1 MCPAVHLMSWAWL
14 KLHKGRGTNGT
25 LTFALSPLL
34 ALGLLDPGPESDRS
48 PAV

>member
-34 ALGLLDPGPESDRS
+34 APGPPGSWPLSDRS